1 MCPKIALFSIS
12 HVMGIQR
19 MFFQPTSGNYVC
31 PDFNRIAHFLI
42 IHIRMLWLVVVW

>member
-1 MCPKIALFSIS
+1 MYPKIALFSIS

-19 MFFQPTSGNYVC
+19 MLFQPTSDNYVY
-31 PDFNRIAHFLI
+31 PDLNQIAHFLI